1 MDHCL
6 THYQL
11 LEAFH
16 KVPFWVPSF
25 SCCISMTFYLQYL
38 IAKWIFTPMTLHYG
52 WLILIL
58 CISNTDFREVST
70 TRITGSRQTRW
81 FQMQRKQ
88 NSYLLEPRKNFP
100 TAQTHHLTFTLRGI
114 EIEEAVNEKL
124 LGVKIDKHLNWNNR
138 IDYIITKLNSRV
150 NLFKRARKYL
160 NLSYKNLL
168 YNALI
173 KSIFEYCCSVWGNNK
188 IDNIQ
193 RLLRIKKRCARVIL
207 NAGIERT
214 VGLFKRLGWIPISDI
229 IEQRKLCIIHGK
241 CPDYFNQYIRY
252 VKYRI
257 ITQLGRQLIWT
268 SPHLFLAL

>member
-16 KVPFWVPSF
+16 KVLFWVPSF
-25 SCCISMTFYLQYL
+25 SCCISMTFHLQYL
-38 IAKWIFTPMTLHYG
+38 IAKRIFTPMTLHYG

-70 TRITGSRQTRW
+70 KRITGSRQTRW

-88 NSYLLEPRKNFP
+88 
-100 TAQTHHLTFTLRGI
+100 
-114 EIEEAVNEKL
+114 KL

-160 NLSYKNLL
+160 NLSLRNLL

-173 KSIFEYCCSVWGNNK
+173 KSIFEYCCSVWGNTK
-188 IDNIQ
+188 IDNLQ

-207 NAGIERT
+207 NAGIERI
-214 VGLFKRLGWIPISDI
+214 VSLFKRLGWIPISDI

-241 CPDYFNQYIRY
+241 CPDYFDHYIR
-252 VKYRI
+252 
-257 ITQLGRQLIWT
+257 
-268 SPHLFLAL
+268 